1 MQQGNTNG
9 TAMNHSMNE
18 DLMNTDP
25 PDLDART
32 KGLLGRAL
40 QSHYNDLVT
49 APIPDRFLVLL
60 AQLEAKEA
68 GDAKGAGNE

>member
-1 MQQGNTNG
+1 MSMQHSNPDGSATN
-9 TAMNHSMNE
+9 MYLNE
-18 DLMNTDP
+18 HISDL

-40 QSHYNDLVT
+40 QSHYDDLVKE
-49 APIPDRFLVLL
+49 PIPDRFLVLL

-68 GDAKGAGNE
+68 RDE